1 MTSAVPETVFE
12 HHLSPAH
19 PFWMGMCERQ
29 PPSPATLHV
38 HSGLEVGLTLAGHY
52 EFEFGGHVREVG
64 PGAAALCAMWE
75 PHRASLLDPEGNSGL
90 AIVFLPEFLASDP
103 RDAAPWMRLFAADP
117 AHRPR
122 VESEGARHR
131 LLEIGRHLCEELSEQ
146 SQGWEEMVRLQLLSL
161 LLILAREWQAPPLTS
176 VEQDARA
183 GALARVTPAVA
194 LVHRD
199 LSHRVSCLEAATA
212 CGFSEPHFRALFRAV
227 MGIGFGW
234 FSLRARLGF
243 AAHYLSS
250 TGRPLQ
256 QIVESAGF
264 ADLSHL
270 RRVFEKHFG
279 CSPAE
284 YRRRA
289 RSTPPPISRAASGG
303 NQRTTD
309 WGTGRSVTVISR
321 QSG

>member
-1 MTSAVPETVFE
+1 MTSPVPETVFE

-19 PFWMGMCERQ
+19 PFWLGMCERQ

-38 HSGLEVGLTLAGHY
+38 HSGLEIGITLAGLY

-64 PGAAALCAMWE
+64 PGSAALCAMWE
-75 PHRASLLDPEGNSGL
+75 PHRASLLSPEGNSGL
-90 AIVFLPEFLASDP
+90 AIIFLPEFLASDP
-103 RDAAPWMRLFAADP
+103 RDAAPWMRLFAANP

-122 VESEGARHR
+122 VEGEGARHR
-131 LLEIGRHLCEELSEQ
+131 VLAIGRHLCEELGEQ

-161 LLILAREWQAPPLTS
+161 LLVLAREWQAPPLTS

-183 GALARVTPAVA
+183 GTLARVRPAVA

-199 LSHRVSCLEAATA
+199 LSRRVSCLEAATA

-227 MGIGFGW
+227 MGVGFGW

-256 QIVESAGF
+256 QIVESTGF

-270 RRVFEKHFG
+270 RRVFDKHFG

-289 RSTPPPISRAASGG
+289 RTTPPPITRAAGG
-303 NQRTTD
+303 EGQRVTGPTTV
-309 WGTGRSVTVISR
+309 RVSVDREPAS
-321 QSG
+321 S